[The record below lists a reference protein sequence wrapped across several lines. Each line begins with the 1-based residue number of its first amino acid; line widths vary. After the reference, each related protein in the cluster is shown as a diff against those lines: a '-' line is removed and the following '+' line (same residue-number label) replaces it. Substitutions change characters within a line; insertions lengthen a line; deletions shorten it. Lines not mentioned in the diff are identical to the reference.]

1 MFCPKCGKP
10 VKDND
15 NFCRYCG
22 NRLELDQP
30 SDAVTQSYIEHAEK
44 SEVPEEYTVHHY
56 EAQPVVEEENVKE
69 YKLPDED
76 SEELVIYDIK
86 KHWMALFWPIF
97 LTPIFFLYFWFI
109 FLNTH
114 SFFSWVIVFLIL
126 APIVYPILRFNSDKI
141 VITTKYAHIKLG
153 VLNPEEI
160 DIPLNKLDMLEISQ
174 TTMGRI
180 MDYGMIS
187 FMSNGEQFDY
197 GYIKDPGELQYLIE
211 NPARYIEEALEEVE
225 D

>member
-10 VKDND
+10 VKEND

-22 NRLELDQP
+22 NRLEIEQP
-30 SDAVTQSYIEHAEK
+30 SDVVTQSYIEHAEK

-56 EAQPVVEEENVKE
+56 EPKPVVVEDNIKE
-69 YKLPDED
+69 YKLPNED

-160 DIPLNKLDMLEISQ
+160 DIPLTKLDMLEISQ

>member
-10 VKDND
+10 VKEND

-30 SDAVTQSYIEHAEK
+30 SDAITQSYIEHAEK

-56 EAQPVVEEENVKE
+56 EPQPVVEEENVKE

-160 DIPLNKLDMLEISQ
+160 DIPLTKLDMLEISQ

>member
-10 VKDND
+10 VKEND

-22 NRLELDQP
+22 NRLEIAQP
-30 SDAVTQSYIEHAEK
+30 SDVVTQSYIEHAEK

-56 EAQPVVEEENVKE
+56 EPKPVVVEENIKE
-69 YKLPDED
+69 YKLPDEN

-160 DIPLNKLDMLEISQ
+160 DIPLTKLDMLEISQ

>member
-10 VKDND
+10 VKEND

-22 NRLELDQP
+22 NRLEIEQP
-30 SDAVTQSYIEHAEK
+30 SDVVTQSYIEHAEK
-44 SEVPEEYTVHHY
+44 SEVPAEYTVHHY
-56 EAQPVVEEENVKE
+56 EPKPVVVEENIKE
-69 YKLPDED
+69 YKLPDEN

-160 DIPLNKLDMLEISQ
+160 DIPLTKLDMLEISQ

-225 D
+225 G

>member
-10 VKDND
+10 VKEND

-22 NRLELDQP
+22 NRLEIEQP
-30 SDAVTQSYIEHAEK
+30 SDVVTQSY
-44 SEVPEEYTVHHY
+44 
-56 EAQPVVEEENVKE
+56 
-69 YKLPDED
+69 
-76 SEELVIYDIK
+76 IK

-160 DIPLNKLDMLEISQ
+160 DIPLTKLDMLEISQ

>member
-44 SEVPEEYTVHHY
+44 SEVPDEYTFHHY